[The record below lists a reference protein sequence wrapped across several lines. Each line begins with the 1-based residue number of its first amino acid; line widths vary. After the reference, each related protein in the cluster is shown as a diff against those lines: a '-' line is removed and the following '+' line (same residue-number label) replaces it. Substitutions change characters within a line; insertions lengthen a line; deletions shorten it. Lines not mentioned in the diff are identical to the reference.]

1 MEGLYFL
8 HYHLKHSYRLYY
20 VLGCSSLEMLLCQ
33 LNAATVFAAI
43 AFTLR
48 LMVFTTVLLVL
59 IFVIVFLKFAQMRT
73 YVERLNSRSFNSR
86 SFTVF
91 NRAMRREMIRWNSDC
106 NRVYGVVTFAFIL
119 SNIPS
124 NAILV
129 VMLLTVRPAPGAFVV
144 LVLLVQSFFLLFVLV
159 VGAQI
164 GPLFA
169 GPAKPI
175 IRLTF
180 SSSHLWTVWTLGSR
194 LKLTFYIEQFHSG
207 NQYTANYGKYGKI
220 TFASSGKV
228 SFASKHP
235 SFPHT

>member
-1 MEGLYFL
+1 
-8 HYHLKHSYRLYY
+8 
-20 VLGCSSLEMLLCQ
+20 MLLCQ

-43 AFTLR
+43 AFTLS

-73 YVERLNSRSFNSR
+73 FLGRLNSRSFNSR

-106 NRVYGVVTFAFIL
+106 NRVYGVVTFVFIL

-124 NAILV
+124 NAIMV
-129 VMLLTVRPAPGAFVV
+129 VMLLLTVRPTPGAFVV

-159 VGAQI
+159 IGARI

-175 IRLTF
+175 MRLTF
-180 SSSHLWTVWTLGSR
+180 ASSQIWNVWNFWTLGSR

-228 SFASKHP
+228 LCLNPNRF

>member
-1 MEGLYFL
+1 MI
-8 HYHLKHSYRLYY
+8 
-20 VLGCSSLEMLLCQ
+20 LCQ

-43 AFTLR
+43 AFTLS

-73 YVERLNSRSFNSR
+73 FLGRLNSRSFNSR
-86 SFTVF
+86 TFTVF
-91 NRAMRREMIRWNSDC
+91 NRAMREMIRWNSDC

-124 NAILV
+124 NAIMV
-129 VMLLTVRPAPGAFVV
+129 VMLLLTVRPTPGAFVV

-159 VGAQI
+159 IGARI

-169 GPAKPI
+169 KPAKAI
-175 IRLTF
+175 MRLTF
-180 SSSHLWTVWTLGSR
+180 ASSQIWNVWNFWTLGSR

-228 SFASKHP
+228 LCLKPNKQVFISSHLTSLFC
-235 SFPHT
+235 